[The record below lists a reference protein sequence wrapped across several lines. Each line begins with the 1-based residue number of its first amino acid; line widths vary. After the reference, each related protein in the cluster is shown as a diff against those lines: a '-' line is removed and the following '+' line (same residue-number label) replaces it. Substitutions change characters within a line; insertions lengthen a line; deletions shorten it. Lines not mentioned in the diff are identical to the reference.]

1 MPQIDLSFTIT
12 AIIAL
17 TSLVSPW
24 ITNKINN
31 RHQLKMKHLE
41 YEQERYNKTVFY
53 QREILENYAASLEKA
68 VANPTPQA
76 IEEYSKYY
84 GLARLY
90 VGNGDAKKFMKEL
103 HTDMLSYDF
112 AVKTE
117 NVELVI
123 SEIANLLEKLK

>member
-41 YEQERYNKTVFY
+41 YEQERYNKTVLY

-68 VANPTPQA
+68 VANPTPKA

-84 GLARLY
+84 EVL
-90 VGNGDAKKFMKEL
+90 AKK
-103 HTDMLSYDF
+103 
-112 AVKTE
+112 
-117 NVELVI
+117 I
-123 SEIANLLEKLK
+123 